1 MERKKEWERG
11 KRTEEEENER
21 GGERN
26 GGTGKGKGKR
36 REGGREGLVRKFNTY
51 WIRKRNFT
59 VYI

>member
-21 GGERN
+21 GG
-26 GGTGKGKGKR
+26 GKGKGLVEQERR
-36 REGGREGLVRKFNTY
+36 REEGREGLVRKFNTY